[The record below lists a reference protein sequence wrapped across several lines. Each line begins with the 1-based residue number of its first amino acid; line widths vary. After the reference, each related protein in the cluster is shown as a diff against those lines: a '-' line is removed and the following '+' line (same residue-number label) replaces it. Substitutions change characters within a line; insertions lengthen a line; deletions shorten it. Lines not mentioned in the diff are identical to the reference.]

1 MVNKLIYLP
10 GQRWVSQTEAEL
22 GLGIVLENDSRH
34 LTISFPAAGERRT
47 YAIDEAP
54 LTRVLYHP
62 GDRITSIDD
71 ITITVS
77 ETVEEQGCLLYSGY
91 DKSND
96 HHIIPEL
103 ELDSFIQF
111 SKPQDRLFAGQ
122 IDKLRD
128 YQLRYNTLNIQHQ
141 LQQSPAQGLLGPRV
155 ELLPH
160 QLYIANSV
168 AQRHAPRV
176 LLADEVGLGKT
187 IEAGL
192 IIHQQLT
199 TSRSQRVLITVPEA
213 LQHQWLVEMLRRFN
227 LPFSLIDEERCQALI
242 ESGHENPFETEQL
255 VLCGLPLLTEN
266 PTRLQQALACDWDLL
281 VVDEAHHLQWQEDND
296 QDASPTSPYHC
307 IEALAQHAS
316 GLIMLTATPEQ
327 LGLESHFARLRLLD
341 PDRYFDLQAFRD
353 EEAKYRPL
361 NNLVQ
366 AISSGDLSAEQQAE
380 LNQMIGDDKA
390 NAWQDNPQA
399 VINDLLDRHGTGR
412 VLFRNTRSSVKGF
425 PERQLCPHP
434 LPAPDDYTAEVIDA
448 PLSARLQP
456 EQLLGDIWTEIDPR
470 VSWLQ
475 QWLKENRQLKV
486 LVICAQAETALDLE
500 THLRLRGGAR
510 TTAFHEGMTILER
523 DRAAAYFADDID
535 GAQVMICS
543 EIGSEGRN
551 FQFAHHMVLF
561 DLPLN
566 PDLLEQRIGRLDRIG
581 QQHTVNIHVP
591 HYANSP
597 QATLLRW
604 YHEGLNGFE
613 KVCPIG
619 QSIFDRFSESLIEQ
633 LLADAEDSQAL
644 DTLITETAEHTQQ
657 TLAEL
662 QAGRNKLLELNSCN
676 PEQAQVLIDA
686 IQSQDD
692 RDQLADYMTSVFDTY
707 GVDQERHSEN
717 ASVIHPS
724 DHMQCEHFPALPEE
738 GMTATFDRTQ
748 ALSRED
754 MHFLTWE
761 HPMVSGCMEMIFGS
775 ERGNTAL
782 CTIKLP
788 PLKPGTLMVETVYQ
802 LYCPAPKHYQIQRFF
817 SGACL
822 RLLVDN
828 NQRDLSKVISFEHVN
843 KLGEKVKLK
852 IGQQLVRQARDRI
865 TAVLT
870 QTNQLA
876 EAQQEPL
883 IKQAR
888 EALIEQTQVDIDRL
902 TELAKVNPNIRQE
915 EIDYLQ
921 AQQAE
926 QLGFLEQTQLRLDA
940 VRVIVAT

>member
-1 MVNKLIYLP
+1 
-10 GQRWVSQTEAEL
+10 
-22 GLGIVLENDSRH
+22 
-34 LTISFPAAGERRT
+34 
-47 YAIDEAP
+47 
-54 LTRVLYHP
+54 
-62 GDRITSIDD
+62 
-71 ITITVS
+71 
-77 ETVEEQGCLLYSGY
+77 
-91 DKSND
+91 
-96 HHIIPEL
+96 
-103 ELDSFIQF
+103 
-111 SKPQDRLFAGQ
+111 
-122 IDKLRD
+122 
-128 YQLRYNTLNIQHQ
+128 
-141 LQQSPAQGLLGPRV
+141 
-155 ELLPH
+155 
-160 QLYIANSV
+160 
-168 AQRHAPRV
+168 
-176 LLADEVGLGKT
+176 
-187 IEAGL
+187 
-192 IIHQQLT
+192 
-199 TSRSQRVLITVPEA
+199 
-213 LQHQWLVEMLRRFN
+213 
-227 LPFSLIDEERCQALI
+227 
-242 ESGHENPFETEQL
+242 
-255 VLCGLPLLTEN
+255 
-266 PTRLQQALACDWDLL
+266 
-281 VVDEAHHLQWQEDND
+281 
-296 QDASPTSPYHC
+296 
-307 IEALAQHAS
+307 
-316 GLIMLTATPEQ
+316 
-327 LGLESHFARLRLLD
+327 
-341 PDRYFDLQAFRD
+341 
-353 EEAKYRPL
+353 
-361 NNLVQ
+361 
-366 AISSGDLSAEQQAE
+366 
-380 LNQMIGDDKA
+380 
-390 NAWQDNPQA
+390 
-399 VINDLLDRHGTGR
+399 
-412 VLFRNTRSSVKGF
+412 
-425 PERQLCPHP
+425 
-434 LPAPDDYTAEVIDA
+434 
-448 PLSARLQP
+448 
-456 EQLLGDIWTEIDPR
+456 
-470 VSWLQ
+470 
-475 QWLKENRQLKV
+475 
-486 LVICAQAETALDLE
+486 
-500 THLRLRGGAR
+500 
-510 TTAFHEGMTILER
+510 
-523 DRAAAYFADDID
+523 
-535 GAQVMICS
+535 
-543 EIGSEGRN
+543 
-551 FQFAHHMVLF
+551 MVLF

-591 HYANSP
+591 HYTDSAQS
-597 QATLLRW
+597 TLLRW

-619 QSIFDRFSESLIEQ
+619 QSIFDRFSENLIEQ
-633 LLADAEDSQAL
+633 LLADTDDSQAL

-724 DHMQCEHFPALPEE
+724 DHMQCEHFPGLPSE
-738 GMTATFDRTQ
+738 GLTATFDRTQ

-802 LYCPAPKHYQIQRFF
+802 LYCPAPKQYQIQRFF

-865 TAVLT
+865 SAVLT

-921 AQQAE
+921 AQQSE
-926 QLGFLEQTQLRLDA
+926 QLAYLEQTQLRLDA